1 MQTSERL
8 SSPRAKKCRNGRA
21 GSVLPSSMK
30 APTSAKSDVGW
41 RFAPACCAAQSVPRA
56 RRRSAVQR
64 SAPARCL
71 GTSGVQNQFV
81 GPRHRVG
88 GAMRSLNQRLFR
100 TSTPPRKSVAQ
111 FKCGASNSF
120 KISAPSNQGQCW
132 LTIRSTGHF
141 AAHRRWASFHSRPN
155 PAHRKMPVS
164 SNVSHHSFSSAQLV
178 ASSKCKRLK
187 YCARLGQRNAETAER
202 ARFCHPS

>member
-8 SSPRAKKCRNGRA
+8 RSPRAEKCRNGRA

-41 RFAPACCAAQSVPRA
+41 RFAPACCATQSVLRA
-56 RRRSAVQR
+56 RRSSAVQK

-81 GPRHRVG
+81 DPRYRAG
-88 GAMRSLNQRLFR
+88 GAMQFLNQRLFR
-100 TSTPPRKSVAQ
+100 TSTPSRKSVAQ

-120 KISAPSNQGQCW
+120 KISAPSNREQCW
-132 LTIRSTGHF
+132 LTLRSTGHF
-141 AAHRRWASFHSRPN
+141 AAHRRWASFHSRPL
-155 PAHRKMPVS
+155 PVSRKMPVS
-164 SNVSHHSFSSAQLV
+164 SNVRHQSTHNCPHRGSYFP
-178 ASSKCKRLK
+178 
-187 YCARLGQRNAETAER
+187 AR
-202 ARFCHPS
+202 S